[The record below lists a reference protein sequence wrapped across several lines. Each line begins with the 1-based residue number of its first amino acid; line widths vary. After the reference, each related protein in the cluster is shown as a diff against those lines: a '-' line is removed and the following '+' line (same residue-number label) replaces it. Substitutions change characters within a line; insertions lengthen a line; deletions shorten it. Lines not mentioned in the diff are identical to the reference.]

1 MTNVARRRD
10 GDMRLRWTAT
20 GLAEA
25 QKSFRRAKVHRYL
38 PELTAAIRR
47 ELNPT
52 PTEEAAAARAA
63 LTHSPAKTP
72 PKIYSGR
79 DVLQEL
85 GALTSGAACW
95 RPSSPGTI
103 SCSASRTGPRRAD
116 DHGRICGAGTGSGR
130 QRERMT
136 AAMRAMGELDAKDQE
151 EVLLYMAKL
160 RSKRG
165 RG

>member
-1 MTNVARRRD
+1 
-10 GDMRLRWTAT
+10 MRLRRTAA

-25 QKSFRRAKVHRYL
+25 QKGFRRVKGHRYL
-38 PELTAAIRR
+38 PEHIAAIRR

-52 PTEEAAAARAA
+52 QTEEAAAARAA
-63 LTHSPAKTP
+63 LSHSPARTP
-72 PKIYSGR
+72 PKIWSGR
-79 DVLQEL
+79 DILQEL
-85 GALTSGAACW
+85 GALRSGAGCW
-95 RPSSPGTI
+95 RPFEPGTI

-116 DHGRICGAGTGSGR
+116 DHGRICEAGTGSGR

-151 EVLLYMAKL
+151 EVLRYMAKL